1 MNDQLPWE
9 WLNGGEPLVPD
20 MIPEALKRPWLN
32 AAATSEQIIDDTV
45 IAVKINA
52 MEAHWDDVVPCNAP
66 GYCPNEARWMY
77 RCPQGHGFARCDAD
91 RADFDKRMQ
100 AAVDDPLK
108 YPACGRCGSEGAS
121 GELPSPIPWLPL

>member
-1 MNDQLPWE
+1 VNDQLPWE

-52 MEAHWDDVVPCNAP
+52 MEAHWDDVVPCNVTDGSCERPA
-66 GYCPNEARWMY
+66 YWVYHCPCGRPATFWT
-77 RCPQGHGFARCDAD
+77 PHKV
-91 RADFDKRMQ
+91 RADTWLGP
-100 AAVDDPLK
+100 VL
-108 YPACGRCGSEGAS
+108 CGLCRCVW
-121 GELPSPIPWLPL
+121 PSPIPWLPL

>member
-77 RCPQGHGFARCDAD
+77 RCPQGHEYARCDTD
-91 RADFDKRMQ
+91 RAYFDKDMWDT
-100 AAVDDPLK
+100 VSKGDIPV
-108 YPACGRCGSEGAS
+108 CGRCNRQGVDQD
-121 GELPSPIPWLPL
+121 LPSPIPWLPL